1 MKVLAVLLV
10 GVAIGGEIRTVDAQI
25 IRSPNLR
32 MQLHRAKTAWE
43 TGGSLVEVKAR
54 VDRVL
59 FEIPNDAEARK
70 LRAKVLLAMD
80 QPYDAL
86 RDARIATNLNNRDG
100 EAHLVLSEAAR
111 LTGNYALAVDALD
124 AASGLVLNDAAF
136 YVRLS
141 QSAVLLNR
149 LDKAE
154 AYARIAFVQNPR
166 EPGGYLQLA
175 RVFVKKGQDDEAA
188 TILAQGIEADML
200 EPRRIQE
207 DSILTQVVDH
217 QALQDY
223 IKP

>member
-1 MKVLAVLLV
+1 LIALLLV
-10 GVAIGGEIRTVDAQI
+10 GAVGEIVPSADAQI

-32 MQLHRAKTAWE
+32 MQFHRAKTAWE

-70 LRAKVLLAMD
+70 LRAQVLLAMD
-80 QPYDAL
+80 QPYEAL
-86 RDARIATNLNNRDG
+86 RDARIATTLNSRDG

-111 LTGNYALAVDALD
+111 RTGNQKLAVDALE
-124 AASGLVLNDAAF
+124 AASGLVLNDPAF

-141 QSAVLLNR
+141 QSAVVLNR

-154 AYARIAFVQNPR
+154 AYARIAFVQSPR

-175 RVFVKKGQDDEAA
+175 RVFIHKGQANEAA
-188 TILAQGIEADML
+188 TVLAQGLEANML
-200 EPRRIQE
+200 EPARIQE
-207 DSILTQVVDH
+207 DSILVQVVEH